1 MLVTIIKIT
10 ILIIIVFILIAI
22 MKHNIKN
29 CETFLEKFLVFCFGT
44 IITIPAIL
52 YSIDKLDFS
61 TIISNN
67 IDIEFWKSF
76 LETYIGSIVGG
87 ILSGG
92 ILLFIT
98 KLQLDREKEDSQNI
112 AKEERRQENIPY
124 MQYNITPNNH
134 QGLKRTKADKV
145 LTIKYT
151 TIKGNKNLV
160 DTINFSI
167 KNVGMNTAKNCKIRI
182 LKIVGEEEAND
193 FTLKL
198 IDNCQGY
205 LLKGEEKNIKLKI
218 KNITPKKIY
227 KYQIAVFYQD
237 LLENKYIQCI
247 NLKYKLERKGIFYY
261 HKNTK
266 IEIEKEEMIID
277 KIADLKNYKAIL

>member
-22 MKHNIKN
+22 MKQNIKN
-29 CETFLEKFLVFCFGT
+29 YETFLEKFLVFCFGT

-87 ILSGG
+87 LLSGG

-160 DTINFSI
+160 DTTNFSI

-247 NLKYKLERKGIFYY
+247 NLEYKLERKGIFYY

>member
-22 MKHNIKN
+22 MKQNIKN
-29 CETFLEKFLVFCFGT
+29 YETFLEKFLVFCFGT